1 MAKLRALLAIAITSA
16 LCAGAILPAQAR
28 SLSMPLAGPTT
39 QPIGH
44 FDYCRREPLDC
55 RPTAQPG
62 PGPLDLSPGLLQLVA
77 GINRQVNADIEPASD
92 WVMHGQEEYWSVP
105 ADRGD
110 CEDYALLKR
119 ERLVEAGLPAGNLLM
134 TVVRKPNG
142 EGHAVLTLTT
152 RAGDFVL
159 DNLDARVRNWG
170 ETPYTYLKRQ
180 DSADPGRWVR
190 VEGDSGVRVASGRD
204 ARVVPAALR

>member
-1 MAKLRALLAIAITSA
+1 MGRLRALLAIAIAST

-28 SLSMPLAGPTT
+28 PLFMPLGGPTS

-44 FDYCRREPLDC
+44 FDLCRRLPQEC
-55 RPTAQPG
+55 RLHAHPVA
-62 PGPLDLSPGLLQLVA
+62 GPLALSPGLLHLVA

-92 WVMHGQEEYWSVP
+92 WAMHGQEEYWSLPVG
-105 ADRGD
+105 RGD

-119 ERLVEAGLPAGNLLM
+119 ERLVEAGLPASNLLM

-159 DNLDARVRNWG
+159 DNLDARVRSWG
-170 ETPYTYLKRQ
+170 DTPYTYLKRQ

-190 VEGDSGVRVASGRD
+190 VEGDSPVRVASGRD